1 MKFEENSSNSSNNSR
16 PPRKSSIE
24 HSKKQSRLTTNFNNL
39 LDELEE
45 TKEYLEKD
53 NSINREPPIDR
64 IGRRKYSASSNNSR
78 HDYNRSRS
86 RSRSEVDRW
95 RENSPNSRPHSPV
108 EKKKFP
114 SRISSMNPSNK
125 MKLNTSQYRSRENS
139 KSSSRVQSVNIPEK
153 PSPVNQN
160 FEFDDDNMGSLPSS
174 YRDDYEHMMNNYSKN
189 TSPNIKTR
197 KDESISPPLRTQR
210 ISSKPSSKYNSPK
223 ASPDPYSKS
232 YNSNND
238 VSPYYEK
245 KSISKK
251 KSYKNRS
258 SDDESEEEDE
268 INDYRNTHKSRKSKY
283 NDNDNDDD
291 DDIFLYENDADNRHS
306 RKTSPVHAHS
316 NRAYSEDDFDEDES
330 DITLSESTDS
340 FMSSEEESSYEERN
354 SESEIDDDDV
364 PLQSAKIKSTGIRG
378 RNRHYKKFNTVETS
392 SNKEEKSPKR
402 NSKSLKSTSSIK
414 KEKKK
419 RAPSNSS
426 RNTPIAPLSSNSL
439 RSPKENYYEETAR
452 ENFLARSKKDFTTDY
467 AEASLKKITTRI
479 YIGDASVYESVM
491 LTSAMPASEVIKDLI
506 RRRNIPDTPD
516 WTLFELCNDFG
527 VERPLKEWEIVTDVI
542 TSWDIQKTKNALIM
556 KKYNYY
562 ESLKASSAVG
572 RFPSIRGKIY
582 METKPGKYNKK
593 QFELRPNGLY
603 YYKKKSSPETLL
615 VNLNSYD
622 VYTLLVQMPNAP
634 TEFAFAIKST
644 DPIHFFE
651 DKKKYIYYLYTT
663 DINSLFDWVMSIR
676 QGKTEKYVLE
686 QHEKESNSPN
696 VVTRSPTGLIQK
708 QQTYRTQPTLLE
720 EKQRIKSAEI
730 QKIKK
735 HAKEGNGPLVQI
747 DQLKTKSS
755 SRNKSIRKS
764 TGGLPSASRS
774 RKDKGG
780 PLINLDGAQTSSSIR
795 KGSQSAVQTPLSSSS
810 RRGPKPLVDIS
821 DAKNCHYCGCSENK
835 YDPWK
840 QNVCA
845 NCHHDHRAYQ

>member
-1 MKFEENSSNSSNNSR
+1 MSNLNLDSILKELSNMKFEENSSNSSNNSR

-527 VERPLKEWEIVTDVI
+527 VG
-542 TSWDIQKTKNALIM
+542 
-556 KKYNYY
+556 KYII
-562 ESLKASSAVG
+562 AVG